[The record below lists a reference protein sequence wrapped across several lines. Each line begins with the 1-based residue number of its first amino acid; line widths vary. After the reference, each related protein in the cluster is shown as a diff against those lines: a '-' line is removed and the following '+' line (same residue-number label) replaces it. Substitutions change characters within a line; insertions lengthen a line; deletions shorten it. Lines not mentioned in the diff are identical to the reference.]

1 MSADVTHREPKD
13 LTRINV
19 DDELEV
25 HWWSARFSVTPDA
38 LRAAVEEHGPSAEE
52 VQKKLQAAAKAS
64 FKKGGED

>member
-1 MSADVTHREPKD
+1 MSAHVTQLEPTD

-25 HWWSARFSVTPDA
+25 HWWSARFSVTPEV
-38 LRAAVEEHGPSAEE
+38 LRAAVDEHGPSAEE
-52 VQKKLQAAAKAS
+52 VRKKLQAAARES